1 MGYDQLNLSPRTI
14 RHDVFDKASTC
25 HQPLLA
31 ATPPRIAVPSW
42 SPARLFQPQKATWLP
57 IRAQE
62 DATSQPKALFS
73 PARLLLR
80 KATPPRR
87 HHKQLQAN
95 PTPYYSLVHTEDPLP
110 GSKFFTRHQR
120 SIQIYQN
127 GQTQHNLL
135 HHRIVH
141 NGLIGR
147 LKTPAV
153 FTRCLSLSF
162 SFLCQIEFRWIKNL

>member
-1 MGYDQLNLSPRTI
+1 MSLTAASSPPQRGSQFPDGAPLASSNLKRPPGYPSGHRRTPPPHPR
-14 RHDVFDKASTC
+14 RCS
-25 HQPLLA
+25 HQRGCFYARPHRRAA
-31 ATPPRIAVPSW
+31 ATSG
-42 SPARLFQPQKATWLP
+42 SKLP
-57 IRAQE
+57 
-62 DATSQPKALFS
+62 
-73 PARLLLR
+73 
-80 KATPPRR
+80 
-87 HHKQLQAN
+87 

-110 GSKFFTRHQR
+110 GSKIFTRHQR

-127 GQTQHNLL
+127 GQIQHNLL

-141 NGLIGR
+141 NGLTGR